1 LITLAKQGTV
11 HARRIAFQRLRQ
23 KSAVKTL
30 FDEVAPRFK
39 DRNGGYTRMVKLGRR
54 SGDGAP
60 VAVVELVGFE
70 TAVKK
75 QKDRQARVEAKKEKE
90 KKKAKASEK
99 AEKAEEVAKEKKA
112 DKKKED
118 KKAEEKPKSKEKD
131 KKADGDK
138 EKKPGKKRRVPSSG
152 RYPSFIPFYGTA
164 GPGTQRSPQ
173 SGTGPGR
180 SEEIVLLVV
189 ALEEH
194 VFPVREFLD
203 GTLAA
208 EEEEIAH
215 R

>member
-1 LITLAKQGTV
+1 MRHRNNISKLGRTAAHRKATMANMASALLEHKHIETTEGKARIARRFTERLITLAKQGTV

-138 EKKPGKKRRVPSSG
+138 EKKPGKK
-152 RYPSFIPFYGTA
+152 
-164 GPGTQRSPQ
+164 
-173 SGTGPGR
+173 
-180 SEEIVLLVV
+180 
-189 ALEEH
+189 
-194 VFPVREFLD
+194 D
-203 GTLAA
+203 KK
-208 EEEEIAH
+208 
-215 R
+215 